1 MCIEKTSVLLVDD
14 EEPVRYMIG
23 RFLRAAGYFVD
34 NANDGRSGLRMFKEG
49 SWDLV
54 IIDRLMPELGGEQ
67 LAEQVRAISSVV
79 PMILIT
85 GLLKS
90 DSRIELFDAVLK
102 KPFSPS
108 DLLAATHRVLRKNTN
123 APV

>member
-34 NANDGRSGLRMFKEG
+34 NANDGRAGLRMFKEG

-67 LAEQVRAISSVV
+67 LAEQVRAISSAV

-90 DSRIELFDAVLK
+90 DSRIELFDEVLK

-123 APV
+123 TPV